1 MNTKGIYWILAM
13 SFEVTILR
21 CSNKSYWYQKHIGE
35 TYEVETFDD
44 LSKYKVKGDN
54 RTIDLLDVLS
64 DDEYHDHKV
73 LKDYDFDSK
82 EFYEEL
88 RAFLDKNDA
97 SADLV
102 QKLFLLYRDASFF
115 D

>member
-1 MNTKGIYWILAM
+1 M

-21 CSNKSYWYQKHIGE
+21 CSNNSYWYQKHIGK
-35 TYEVETFDD
+35 TFEVETFDNM
-44 LSKYKVKGDN
+44 SKYKVKGEN
-54 RTIDLLDVLS
+54 KTIDLVDVLPDGEES
-64 DDEYHDHKV
+64 VLDDD
-73 LKDYDFDSK
+73 DFSSS
-82 EFYEEL
+82 EVYEEL
-88 RAFLDKNDA
+88 RDFLDKNNA

>member
-1 MNTKGIYWILAM
+1 M

-21 CSNKSYWYQKHIGE
+21 CSNSSYWYQKHIGE
-35 TYEVETFDD
+35 TFEVETYDD
-44 LSKYKVKGDN
+44 MSKYKVKGEN
-54 RTIDLLDVLS
+54 RTIDLVDVLP
-64 DDEYHDHKV
+64 DGEEKV
-73 LKDYDFDSK
+73 LDDDDFSSS
-82 EFYEEL
+82 EVYEEL
-88 RAFLDKNDA
+88 RAFLDKHEA